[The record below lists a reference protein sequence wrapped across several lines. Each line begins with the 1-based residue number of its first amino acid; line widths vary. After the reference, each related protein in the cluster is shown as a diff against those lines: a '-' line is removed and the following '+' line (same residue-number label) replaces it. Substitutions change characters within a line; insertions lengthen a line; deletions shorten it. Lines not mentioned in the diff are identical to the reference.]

1 MPELPEIETLRRDL
15 SELTIGKSVNGVSV
29 ANRRSIRAH
38 STSSEFEQPLLGAQI
53 REIRRKG
60 KFLSISVSSSYR
72 ESFALV
78 AHMGM
83 SGQLRSFANRD
94 DIPKHSHVVF
104 ELSDQSLIVFV
115 DPRTFGQLYLDELD
129 KSGLASS
136 LSRLGI
142 DPINQPELIYDALQS
157 CMDRNTGIK
166 WMLLDQAHLCGIGNM
181 YADEILFRAGV
192 RFDRPCRTLRAEEV
206 SAIADSISE
215 VLNAAIMSRGSSLR
229 DLQYRDV
236 AGGLGGYQNMH
247 MAYGRE
253 GLECMRC
260 HGIVE
265 RMFSKGRSSFLC
277 RSCQR

>member
-1 MPELPEIETLRRDL
+1 MPELPEIETLRHDL
-15 SELTIGKSVNGVSV
+15 SELMIGKSINGVSV
-29 ANRRSIRAH
+29 ANRRSIRVH
-38 STSSEFEQPLLGAQI
+38 SSIGEFEQPLLGAQI

-60 KFLSISVSSSYR
+60 KFLSITVSSQYR
-72 ESFALV
+72 QSFALV

-83 SGQLRSFANRD
+83 SGQLRSYASHKD
-94 DIPKHSHVVF
+94 VPKHSHVVF
-104 ELSDQSLIVFV
+104 ELSDQSLVVFV

-129 KSGLASS
+129 QSGLASS

-142 DPINQPELIYDALQS
+142 DPINQPESVYGALQG
-157 CMDRNTGIK
+157 CMNRKTGIK
-166 WMLLDQAHLCGIGNM
+166 WMLLDQSHLCGIGNM

-192 RFDRPCRTLRAEEV
+192 RFDRPCRTLCTEEL
-206 SAIADSISE
+206 SAIAGSISE
-215 VLNAAIMSRGSSLR
+215 VLNAAILLRGSSLK

-247 MAYGRE
+247 LAYGRE
-253 GLECMRC
+253 GLECLRC

-265 RMFSKGRSSFLC
+265 RMFSKGRSSFFC